1 MEAANGCVRLWKRGI
16 RRRFVL
22 PEAGRADMIASCGY
36 GNYMSSARIPAAACC
51 VLFSCLPELFATG
64 LVLKK
69 VPPLTVEQAPGYPQN
84 LARYYLGAT
93 VEAAPQSI
101 PVAELQ
107 LSSKWEDTN
116 TAEAALLC
124 NDPTV
129 GYALP
134 SGGTTLLVSFVK
146 IETIDSVS
154 FLNRGARG
162 HVKIAISNAK
172 LSADSPQWHDIA
184 EEELTGNVIKA
195 KMGPSEAKYVRLT
208 FDITEPGRIA
218 GFGIYCTATVSD
230 FSMARARKVNLEEKP
245 ENFELIRYSFTDV
258 HARARAIYVSSGED
272 PKQANNMIDDQ
283 PATSFT
289 FAASDAA
296 PTAIID
302 LGNVASLRRISVLYS
317 PQHGSV
323 DFYVLRS
330 LPDLPGTQPSKN
342 KGAGQG
348 LPVTGNLP
356 DTLRFD
362 DSSVA
367 DLKLVGS
374 VVDDGRGRAAIDFPE
389 ATGRY
394 VMVKWNPAAQQETP
408 FSIAEIAAFGGKQPT
423 TLIAA
428 EERTAG
434 ERNEFKEFKEMAA
447 AKEMPKEGP
456 AAPAEGPPPSLPGPP
471 PFVFVPEIVPVSPE

>member
-1 MEAANGCVRLWKRGI
+1 MSTGKILALSCCL
-16 RRRFVL
+16 FFSSL
-22 PEAGRADMIASCGY
+22 PR
-36 GNYMSSARIPAAACC
+36 
-51 VLFSCLPELFATG
+51 LFATE
-64 LVLKK
+64 LVLEK
-69 VPPLTVEQAPGYPQN
+69 VPPLTVEQAPAYPQN

-101 PVAELQ
+101 PITELQ
-107 LSSKWEDTN
+107 LGSKWEDTN

-134 SGGTTLLVSFVK
+134 SGGTTLLVSFAK

-154 FLNRGARG
+154 FVNRGVKGR
-162 HVKIAISNAK
+162 VKIAISNAK
-172 LSADSPQWHDIA
+172 LPADSPQWHDVT
-184 EEELTGNVIKA
+184 EEELTGDVIKA

-230 FSMARARKVNLEEKP
+230 FSMARARKVNLEAKP
-245 ENFELIRYSFTDV
+245 DNFALITYSFTDV
-258 HARARAIYVSSGED
+258 HARARALYVSSGED
-272 PKQANNMIDDQ
+272 LKQANNMIDDQ

-302 LGNVASLRRISVLYS
+302 LGNVASLRRISALYS
-317 PQHGSV
+317 PRQGSM

-330 LPDLPGTQPSKN
+330 LPSLPETQPTKN

-362 DSSVA
+362 DSPVA

-389 ATGRY
+389 TTGRY
-394 VMVKWNPAAQQETP
+394 VMVKWNPAAQKETP

-428 EERTAG
+428 EGRTAG
-434 ERNEFKEFKEMAA
+434 ERNRNEFKEFKEMAA

-456 AAPAEGPPPSLPGPP
+456 AAPAEGPPPTLPAPP
-471 PFVFVPEIVPVSPE
+471 PFVFVPEIAPVSPE